1 MKTVFVSHLKISRK
15 YISSIVTLY
24 FTCKTHIEGHS
35 KVMLRSNGSSTS
47 SINKGRRQSMK
58 SKNGG
63 SHREE
68 QTKTKITVL
77 QEESQKKQP

>member
-1 MKTVFVSHLKISRK
+1 MYHIRRNHENTFFVH
-15 YISSIVTLY
+15 VTLY
-24 FTCKTHIEGHS
+24 FTCKTNI
-35 KVMLRSNGSSTS
+35 LRSNGSSTS

-58 SKNGG
+58 SKDRQNAA

-68 QTKTKITVL
+68 QSKTKITVL